1 MLKSD
6 STVDGLKVQKKDR
19 LLAITFNGTDAV
31 RLAIT
36 FNGTNACK
44 VPELLF
50 QPAYI
55 EDYIEEHISG
65 VRKVSFKKEKKLVKK
80 WLVIFEDLWY
90 FSLQV
95 YFSNCHFLKFS
106 VT

>member
-1 MLKSD
+1 MLKSN
-6 STVDGLKVQKKDR
+6 STVNGSKVQKKNR

-36 FNGTNACK
+36 LNRTDACK

-50 QPAYI
+50 QPV
-55 EDYIEEHISG
+55 YIEEHISG
-65 VRKVSFKKEKKLVKK
+65 I
-80 WLVIFEDLWY
+80 LVIFEDLWY
-90 FSLQV
+90 FPLQT
-95 YFSNCHFLKFS
+95 YFSKCHFLKFG

>member
-6 STVDGLKVQKKDR
+6 STVDGSKVQKKNR

-36 FNGTNACK
+36 FKGTDASK

-50 QPAYI
+50 QPV
-55 EDYIEEHISG
+55 YIEEHISG
-65 VRKVSFKKEKKLVKK
+65 IQESEFQEGTKIGNLMAG
-80 WLVIFEDLWY
+80 Y
-90 FSLQV
+90 F
-95 YFSNCHFLKFS
+95 
-106 VT
+106 